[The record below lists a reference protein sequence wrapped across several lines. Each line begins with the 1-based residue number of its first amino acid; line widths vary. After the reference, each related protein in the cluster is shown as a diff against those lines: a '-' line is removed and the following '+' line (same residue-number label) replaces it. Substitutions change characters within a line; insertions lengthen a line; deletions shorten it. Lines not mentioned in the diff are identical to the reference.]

1 MTAAAPRA
9 RDLFA
14 ERGFLVFWTAQ
25 AISKFGDPITLIA
38 LAVVTYQLTNSAL
51 YTSLAVLVTNLPR
64 ATFGFFAGAIAD
76 ATGHRRAMVAADLIR
91 AVLIAAVPVIL
102 TADLPLAV
110 AYLAVIGAQ
119 FCAAIFNPARM
130 GLVATLLAGPRLVM
144 GNSTIHATD
153 RTIEIVGALAAGVL
167 VAAVGQAAFYVDAAT
182 FAISAVLLSRMSVS
196 EAPSRP
202 VSWSAAWRDAAE
214 GLAFI
219 RRTERLFA
227 NTVFSLLA
235 QLSLPVF
242 DGLLPVL
249 IFRRFADGDT
259 DLGAELFGAS
269 EAAMAAGAVG
279 SAILLPRVLRR
290 YRKGR
295 VVIAGFAAYG
305 AAVLLTSVTR
315 SFELLIAT
323 VALAGVAN
331 VLFLV
336 PNMTISQELA
346 PPGMRAR
353 VFGARLALLSLTWLP
368 ITLAAGALA
377 DRFPVSLL
385 IGVAG
390 AFTLLIAL
398 AATQIE
404 SLSEVP

>member
-1 MTAAAPRA
+1 MTAAPRA
-9 RDLFA
+9 LDLFA

-38 LAVVTYQLTNSAL
+38 LAVVTYQLTGSAF
-51 YTSLAVLVTNLPR
+51 YTGLAVVITNLPR
-64 ATFGFFAGAIAD
+64 ATFGFLAGAIAD
-76 ATGHRRAMVAADLIR
+76 AAGHRRSMVAADLLR
-91 AVLIAAVPVIL
+91 AALIASVPLIL
-102 TADLPLAV
+102 AADLPLGV
-110 AYLAVIGAQ
+110 AYLAIVGAQ
-119 FCAAIFNPARM
+119 FCAAVFNPARM
-130 GLVATLLAGPRLVM
+130 GLVATLLTGPRLVA
-144 GNSTIHATD
+144 GNSTIYATD
-153 RTIEIVGALAAGVL
+153 RTIEIVGALAAGLL

-182 FAISAVLLSRMSVS
+182 FAVSALLLARMSVS
-196 EAPSRP
+196 EPPPRP
-202 VSWSAAWRDAAE
+202 VSWSEVWRDAAE
-214 GLAFI
+214 GVAFI

-249 IFRRFADGDT
+249 IFRRFAQGDM
-259 DLGAELFGAS
+259 DVGAELFGAS
-269 EAAMAAGAVG
+269 EAAMAAGAVVA
-279 SAILLPRVLRR
+279 AILLPRVLRR
-290 YRKGR
+290 YRKGE
-295 VVIAGFAAYG
+295 VVIVGFGAYG
-305 AAVLLTSVTR
+305 AAVLLTALTR

-323 VALAGVAN
+323 VALAGIAN

-336 PNMTISQELA
+336 PNMTISQEIA
-346 PPGMRAR
+346 PSGMRAR

-377 DRFPVSLL
+377 DRFPVSIL

-390 AFTLLIAL
+390 AFTMLIAL

-404 SLSEVP
+404 ALSEVP